1 MKILFALIASLWIQ
15 TACAEL
21 VVVANNDVK
30 INSLSQN
37 QLSKIFLGQ
46 SSKFPD
52 GSNATPLD
60 VTGDVRNAFYTY
72 ILKKSP
78 TQVEKYWARMIFTGK
93 SQPPREIRKTEVKA
107 TVMDTAGGIS
117 YMERSMVDG
126 SVKIITVVEG
136 S

>member
-30 INSLSQN
+30 INSLSQG

-46 SSKFPD
+46 TSKFPD
-52 GSNATPLD
+52 GSTATPLD

-78 TQVEKYWARMIFTGK
+78 TQIEKYWARMIFTGK
-93 SQPPREIRKTEVKA
+93 SQPPREVRKADVKA
-107 TVMDTAGGIS
+107 AVVETAGGIS
-117 YMERSMVDG
+117 YMERTQVDG
-126 SVKIITVVEG
+126 SVKIITVTDG